1 MKKDVTMKKSTF
13 VKGAFI
19 TTLGIVIAKILG
31 IDEGGALYGYA
42 YTIYSV
48 FMSLASAGIPL
59 AISKLVSEY
68 QTLGYYNAK
77 RRVFIIGKRIALI
90 LGLICFLIILIC
102 APLLAK
108 AVLGNVHGGSSIKD
122 VTFVIRV
129 IGTAILVVPVLSIY
143 RGYFE
148 GHRLFSP
155 PSISQVIE
163 QFVRVLIIIFGSFTA
178 LKVFKLD
185 LTSSVGIALFGAT
198 VGAIFSYVYLVAK
211 KFKNRSVFN
220 EKVRK
225 VNEPIISN
233 KIILKK
239 IVYYS
244 IPFILIDVF
253 KSLYNY
259 VDMVTVVKG
268 LVNYASYKVGDAE
281 VVYSMLS
288 TWSAKFNM
296 IILSVSTGVVVSL
309 IPNLTESV
317 VKGLVHH
324 ASYKAG
330 DAEIIYSML
339 STWSAKFN
347 MIIFSVSTGVVVSL
361 IPNLTESVVKKDK
374 EAINKKVNQA
384 LNILLF
390 LTVPMTLG
398 ISFLAKPV
406 WMLFYGKSVYG
417 PSVLSYYIF
426 VGLFIGLFTAMVS
439 TLQTLKDYKAVFIS
453 LISGVILKILLTN
466 YLLMSFYKMSLPPY
480 YGVITASVI
489 GYLVSFVVCLVI
501 LRSKYKINFE
511 ETIKS
516 FFDIMCASILMILVL
531 FVVKLFIPVYSSTR
545 LMNLVIILVYMII
558 GMIVYFI
565 YGYYTKLI
573 KRVFGNG
580 ILRTVK
586 KIIMKK

>member
-1 MKKDVTMKKSTF
+1 MKDVTMRKSTF

-31 IDEGGALYGYA
+31 ILYVIPFHAVIGDKGGALYGYA

-77 RRVFIIGKRIALI
+77 KRVFIIGKRIALI
-90 LGLICFLIILIC
+90 LGLLCFLIILLC

-108 AVLGNVHGGSSIKD
+108 AVLGNVVGGNSIED

-129 IGTAILVVPVLSIY
+129 IGTAILIVPVLSIY

-163 QFVRVLIIIFGSFTA
+163 QLVRVLIIIFGSFVA
-178 LKVFKLD
+178 LKVFKLN
-185 LTSSVGIALFGAT
+185 LSSSVGIALFGAT
-198 VGAIFSYVYLVAK
+198 VGALFSYIYLVDKRIRNRAK
-211 KFKNRSVFN
+211 FN
-220 EKVRK
+220 EKVRV
-225 VNEPIISN
+225 VNEPIITN
-233 KIILKK
+233 KTIFKK

-253 KSLYNY
+253 KSAYNY
-259 VDMVTVVKG
+259 VDMVVVVKG
-268 LVNYASYKVGDAE
+268 LVNYAKFKVSDAE
-281 VVYSMLS
+281 IIYSMLS

-317 VKGLVHH
+317 VK
-324 ASYKAG
+324 
-330 DAEIIYSML
+330 
-339 STWSAKFN
+339 
-347 MIIFSVSTGVVVSL
+347 
-361 IPNLTESVVKKDK
+361 KDR
-374 EAINKKVNQA
+374 EAINKKISQA

-406 WMLFYGKSVYG
+406 WMLFYGKSIYG

-453 LISGVILKILLTN
+453 LITGVILKILLTRH
-466 YLLMSFYKMSLPPY
+466 LLMAFNSYNLPPY

-489 GYLVSFVVCLVI
+489 GYFVSFVVCLVI
-501 LRSKYKINFE
+501 LRRKYGINFE
-511 ETIKS
+511 EVIKNG
-516 FFDIMCASILMILVL
+516 FDVMCASILMILVL
-531 FVVKLFIPVYSSTR
+531 FIVKLFIPIYSSTR

-580 ILRTVK
+580 IFRTLK
-586 KIIMKK
+586 RIIMKK